1 MPPGHSAL
9 YMLIPVSHQH
19 PNVDWS
25 KEGSQKRVLRS
36 GRADASL
43 RDAML
48 VNSTHPDLASQARH
62 KSVARVGTFASR
74 NVVDA
79 RLREEGSDAR

>member
-43 RDAML
+43 REAMP
-48 VNSTHPDLASQARH
+48 VNSTQRWTRRRTRDIQQPE
-62 KSVARVGTFASR
+62 GTA
-74 NVVDA
+74 
-79 RLREEGSDAR
+79 